1 MNSTVAA
8 LRVFN
13 RFFTQSVGVL
23 SERHLGL
30 GLTLGQSRVLFEIAQ
45 VGPVEAVG
53 LQTHLGLDPGY
64 LSRRLAELEAAGL
77 VRRRQAKTDARAK
90 LIELTAKGR
99 RQLERLEV
107 ASDAKAHALVG
118 DLSQEEQARLR
129 SALTDVQ
136 RLLNPKLE
144 IVPWPA
150 DSVEARTCL
159 NAYFAEL
166 GRRFPH
172 GFDPAGSVSAAP
184 EELSVFLVVRAGGRP
199 RGCGALKRL
208 EPGVAEIKRM
218 WVHPEIRGRGVGR
231 RLLAALEGHARGFH
245 TVRLDTSDHLP
256 EAIALYRSS
265 GYREIPPYND
275 NPYAAHWFEKRL
287 ASAPA
292 AQAAVRKARPKD
304 SRRAP

>member
-1 MNSTVAA
+1 MDPTVAA

-13 RFFTQSVGVL
+13 RFFTQTVGVL

-77 VRRRQAKTDARAK
+77 IRRRQAKADARAK
-90 LIELTAKGR
+90 PIELTAKGR
-99 RQLERLEV
+99 RTLDRLEV

-118 DLSQEEQARLR
+118 DLSPEEQARLR
-129 SALTDVQ
+129 AALADVQ
-136 RLLNPKLE
+136 RLLNPQLE
-144 IVPWPA
+144 ILAWPA
-150 DSVEARTCL
+150 DSIEARTCL

-166 GRRFPH
+166 GRRFPN
-172 GFDPAGSVSAAP
+172 GFDPAESVSAAP
-184 EELSVFLVVRAGGRP
+184 EELSVFLIVRAGERP

-208 EPGVAEIKRM
+208 ERGVAEIKRM

-231 RLLAALEGHARGFH
+231 RLLAALEAHARGFH
-245 TVRLDTSDHLP
+245 TVRLDTSEHLP
-256 EAIALYRSS
+256 EAIALYRKA
-265 GYREIPPYND
+265 GYREIPAYND

-287 ASAPA
+287 APRPPAPPKRGK
-292 AQAAVRKARPKD
+292 VRPKGP
-304 SRRAP
+304 SPAP